1 MLAESL
7 LVALGMFSFRPPTAQ
22 ASTVSAQLPI
32 ARYVVPA
39 YKAPVRREGNKTIGI
54 ETTGKAAILLDVKSG
69 AVLFERNSDTAYPIA
84 SITKLMTAMVTL
96 DAKLA
101 MDEEITILKEDEPG
115 PHDGKPVLEAGQV
128 YSRQELLRALLV
140 GSVNTAGN
148 ALART
153 YPGGREAF
161 LKEMNEKALEIGLN
175 SAVFNDPTGLDETN
189 VASAQDVAH
198 MLRRAL
204 MYSDIRDITE
214 NSSIAL
220 KDHRSAKVIP
230 ISSTNLLLDS
240 FLNKKPYHIV
250 AAKTGSLPEAGFC
263 LAQATE
269 DANGN
274 ELIGVTL
281 GSTNHFARYQDVK
294 ALTAWGFE
302 AFTWE

>member
-22 ASTVSAQLPI
+22 AATISAQLPL
-32 ARYVVPA
+32 ARYVAPQ
-39 YKAPVRREGNKTIGI
+39 YRAPVRRDLKTIGVD
-54 ETTGKAAILLDVKSG
+54 TTGKAAILMDVKSG
-69 AVLFERNSDTAYPIA
+69 TILFERNSEAAYPIA
-84 SITKLMTAMVTL
+84 SLTKLMTAMVIL
-96 DAKLA
+96 DAKLP
-101 MDEEITILKEDEPG
+101 MDEELAVLDEDEPG
-115 PHDGKPVLEAGQV
+115 PLDGKPVLEGGQA

-148 ALART
+148 TLART

-161 LKEMNEKALEIGLN
+161 VKDMNTKAIEIGLG
-175 SAVFNDPTGLDETN
+175 SAVFYEPTGLDHRN
-189 VASAQDVAH
+189 VASAQDVAQ
-198 MLRRAL
+198 MLQRAL
-204 MYSDIRDITE
+204 MYSDIRNITE
-214 NSSIAL
+214 NTSISL
-220 KDHRSAKVIP
+220 KDHRSPKITN
-230 ISSTNLLLDS
+230 ISSTNLLLNS

-281 GSTNHFARYQDVK
+281 GSTDHFSRYQDVK

-302 AFTWE
+302 AFKWE